1 MILVLVL
8 LAEQSCVVA
17 CAASVS
23 FAFGTTTIF
32 VAQLLERWS
41 VSVHARGAMVWRCF
55 FHRGHHRMLR
65 RCVCYHRQRS
75 AGNRRRRRP
84 RRRQNHRRSPQ
95 ALGRPF
101 ASAGIHIV
109 AFRLPE
115 ILLSAKTFA
124 VTAANRVAPE
134 IGQPVQSM
142 DGAAKGTALSA
153 PPPGPFGA
161 MTTCRLPLRRRCR
174 DPQCGFLAVS
184 FTEGRDDDCG
194 GDNFRPFCCNRCRL
208 RWVSRSGASAG
219 AGDGERDGAE
229 EEHDATCEMTP
240 FT

>member
-124 VTAANRVAPE
+124 VTAANRVAPG
-134 IGQPVQSM
+134 IRQPVQSM
-142 DGAAKGTALSA
+142 DGAAKGTTLPA
-153 PPPGPFGA
+153 PPPGPFGPSVLWQHVA
-161 MTTCRLPLRRRCR
+161 SLCVGGVAIHNAASSRCHSARAATTIAVVTTFAPFAATAAAYVGSAEVGLQQVLVMASVTAQRRSTTRR
-174 DPQCGFLAVS
+174 VK
-184 FTEGRDDDCG
+184 
-194 GDNFRPFCCNRCRL
+194 
-208 RWVSRSGASAG
+208 
-219 AGDGERDGAE
+219 
-229 EEHDATCEMTP
+229 
-240 FT
+240 